1 MNPPYGAR
9 SSNRDAL
16 LNALESILAE
26 GGVHLVTLEE
36 VAARAGVTKGGLIYH
51 FKSKEAL
58 LVGLVERMYAR
69 LEARCAPPGAD
80 PGSLKHFL
88 IARIHY
94 AFSLSE
100 AEKRLMGSLLVA
112 SSTYPGVM
120 GPVRR
125 MYESGTEALARF
137 RDSAGVGLSVWTTLD
152 GFVLLE
158 MLNIRRFTEQE
169 KQQMQATLLAMVEQ
183 QFADTPAEGTG
194 AV

>member
-1 MNPPYGAR
+1 MNPTYSAR

-26 GGVHLVTLEE
+26 GGVHLVTLDE
-36 VAARAGVTKGGLIYH
+36 VASRAGITKGGLIYH

-58 LVGLVERMYAR
+58 LVGLVERMYSR
-69 LEARCAPPGAD
+69 LEANCAPPGAD
-80 PGSLKHFL
+80 PHSLKHFL
-88 IARIHY
+88 TARIHY
-94 AFSLSE
+94 AFGLSE
-100 AEKRLMGSLLVA
+100 REKRLMGSLLVA
-112 SSTYPGVM
+112 SSTYPAVM

-125 MYESGTEALARF
+125 MYETGTEALARF
-137 RDSAGVGLSVWTTLD
+137 QDSAGVGLSVWTTLD

-183 QFADTPAEGTG
+183 QFADTPAERTD
-194 AV
+194 AD